1 MNSEIWTLLEEE
13 YFMKFWLYVVFV
25 FGLLIACAAPQDRHF
40 NSEDIPIPKEKL
52 GRIRS
57 SGTITI
63 HSINDQPADYYSFL
77 VKPGEY
83 TAIVSYRAG
92 NISGGK
98 LPIRF
103 TVNAGETVFIC
114 GGVLSNER
122 KWNPSAQ
129 TEMKNIQPSYCQ

>member
-1 MNSEIWTLLEEE
+1 MN
-13 YFMKFWLYVVFV
+13 FWHYIVFV
-25 FGLLIACAAPQDRHF
+25 FGLFIACAAPQDRHLS
-40 NSEDIPIPKEKL
+40 SEDIPIPKENL

-63 HSINDQPADYYSFL
+63 HSINNEAANYYSFL

-83 TAIVSYRAG
+83 TAIVSYRNG